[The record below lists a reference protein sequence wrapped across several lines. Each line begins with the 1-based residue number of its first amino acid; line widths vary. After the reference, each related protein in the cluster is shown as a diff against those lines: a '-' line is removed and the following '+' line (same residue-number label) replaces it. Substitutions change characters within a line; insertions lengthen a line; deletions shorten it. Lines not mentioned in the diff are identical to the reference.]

1 MANQGLTQSEA
12 EARLKQ
18 YGLNELPA
26 KKPLGDGAILLEQIK
41 SPLIYILLTAMVIT
55 GGILRDIK
63 DTIIIGL
70 AVSVN
75 TLLGFI
81 QERKANRSLE
91 ALSLFLQPK
100 AKVKRVNQWQEIEA
114 KFIVPGD
121 VIRLE
126 LGVKVPA
133 DGKITQDGSLN
144 LNEAILTG
152 ESMSVAKRVGDE
164 VFMGTTV
171 AAGIGEMVATKTGQA
186 TRFGLI
192 ATNLKQTKEGTTPL
206 QKKIENL
213 AKVMAWVVLAISVLV
228 VVVGRSR
235 GISLAEIFPTGV
247 ALAVSAIPEGLAISL
262 TAILALGMQRILR
275 RKALVRKLIAAET
288 LGSVTVICA
297 DKTGTLTEGKMRVV
311 KALTDDEPM
320 LAKIAVLCNDMRD
333 PLEIA
338 MMDWAKEKYTGSE
351 KRLDGIPFDHEHKY
365 IATLHPGLLL
375 VSGAPEVI
383 QGMSEVR
390 SSKYDDIQK
399 QLQSEA
405 RKGHRI
411 VGFAYKKM
419 PQSHSATVTHEEI
432 KDLTWLGVL
441 VYEDPI
447 REGVKDVLVK
457 ARKAGIK
464 IKLITGDF
472 KETAEAVA
480 GQLGID
486 PKDVYSRVTPEEK
499 LDIVRKLQEN
509 GEVVA
514 MTGDGV
520 NDAPALKKADIGIV
534 VNEASDVA
542 KETADMVLLDNNFGT
557 IVAAI
562 EEGRMIQ
569 DNLKKVIL
577 YLLSD
582 SFGEVIIVVL
592 SIVAATPLAI
602 TAGMILWINLISD
615 GLPNLALTIEPK
627 EEGLLL
633 RRPQKTASLLSG
645 EMKLMV
651 GLISTV
657 SALLAFAAFW
667 YYWHHPAYGLAEA
680 RSVAFSIL
688 GLNSLF
694 YVWSVRSL
702 SRPVWH
708 DYFFKNPW
716 LIAAVI
722 IGLGLQL
729 VALYTPQGRDLLGTV
744 ALDIN
749 EWLVVIAASLS
760 MLVIVESFKRRWHY
774 LA

>member
-1 MANQGLTQSEA
+1 MDQAGLSQKQA
-12 EARLKQ
+12 EEKLKQ
-18 YGLNELPA
+18 FGFNQLPA
-26 KKPLGDGAILLEQIK
+26 KRPIGSLEILLDQFK
-41 SPLIYILLTAMVIT
+41 SPLIYILLLAMVIT
-55 GGILRDIK
+55 GGFLRDAK

-70 AVSVN
+70 AVGVN

-91 ALSLFLQPK
+91 ALSQFLQPK
-100 AKVKRVNQWQEIEA
+100 AKVKRDGQWREIEA
-114 KFIVPGD
+114 KLIVPGD
-121 VIRLE
+121 VVRLE
-126 LGVKVPA
+126 IGVKVPA
-133 DGKITQDGSLN
+133 DGRVIQDGSLS
-144 LNEAILTG
+144 LNEAVLTG
-152 ESMSVAKRVGDE
+152 ESMSVAKRVNDE
-164 VFMGTTV
+164 IFMGTTV
-171 AAGIGEMVATKTGQA
+171 AAGIGEMVVVKTGQA
-186 TRFGLI
+186 TRFGAI
-192 ATNLKQTKEGTTPL
+192 AANLKATKEEATPL
-206 QKKIENL
+206 QKQIGGL
-213 AKVMAWVVLAISVLV
+213 AKVMAWVVLVVSGAIMVI
-228 VVVGRSR
+228 GRAR
-235 GISLAEIFPTGV
+235 GVSLTEIFPTGV
-247 ALAVSAIPEGLAISL
+247 ALAVSAIPEGLAVSL
-262 TAILALGMQRILR
+262 TAILALGMQRILK

-320 LAKIAVLCNDMRD
+320 LAKTAVLCNDMRD

-338 MMDWAKEKYTGSE
+338 MNEWAREHLGGGRMDSSE
-351 KRLDGIPFDHEHKY
+351 VARLDSIPFGHEHKY

-383 QGMSEVR
+383 LAKCE
-390 SSKYDDIQK
+390 KPNFK
-399 QLQSEA
+399 LEA
-405 RKGHRI
+405 LSAEAKKSHRL
-411 VGFAYKKM
+411 VGFAYK
-419 PQSHSATVTHEEI
+419 QCHSAAVSHKDI
-432 KDLTWLGVL
+432 KNLTWLGVL

-447 REGVKDVLVK
+447 RDGVREVLATAK
-457 ARKAGIK
+457 KAGIG
-464 IKLITGDF
+464 IKLITGDY

-480 GQLGID
+480 KQLGIELQA
-486 PKDVYSRVTPEEK
+486 VYSRVTPQEK
-499 LDIVRKLQEN
+499 LKIVEELQRR

-534 VNEASDVA
+534 VSGASDVA

-592 SIVAATPLAI
+592 SIIVGTPLAI

-615 GLPNLALTIEPK
+615 GLPNLALTMEPK
-627 EEGLLL
+627 EDNLLL
-633 RRPQKTASLLSG
+633 RGPRRNQSLLSG
-645 EMKLMV
+645 EMKLMI
-651 GLISTV
+651 GLISAV
-657 SALLAFAAFW
+657 SAFLAFAAFW
-667 YYWHHPAYGLAEA
+667 YYWHHPAYGLEQA

-708 DYFFKNPW
+708 DNFIKNPW
-716 LIAAVI
+716 LIAAVV

-729 VALYTPQGRDLLGTV
+729 TALYTPLGRELLGTV

-760 MLVIVESFKRRWHY
+760 MMVIVESFKRRWRY

>member
-1 MANQGLTQSEA
+1 MQNQGLSQKEA
-12 EARLKQ
+12 ARKLQ
-18 YGLNELPA
+18 QHGLNELA
-26 KKPLGDGAILLEQIK
+26 VKKAVTAAEILFDQFK
-41 SPLIYILLTAMVIT
+41 SPLIYILLIAMVIT
-55 GGILRDIK
+55 GGVLRDIK
-63 DTIIIGL
+63 DTIVIGL
-70 AVSVN
+70 AVGVN

-100 AKVKRVNQWQEIEA
+100 AKVKRDGRWQEIDA
-114 KFIVPGD
+114 KLIVPGD

-126 LGVKVPA
+126 LGVKVSA
-133 DGKITQDGSLN
+133 DGKITQDGSLS

-152 ESMSVAKRVGDE
+152 ESMSVAKKVDDD

-171 AAGIGEMVATKTGQA
+171 AAGIGEMIAAKTGQA
-186 TRFGLI
+186 TRFGAI
-192 ATNLKQTKEGTTPL
+192 ATNLKQTKEGATPL
-206 QKKIENL
+206 QKQISGL
-213 AKVMAWVVLAISVLV
+213 AKVMAWVVLIISVLV
-228 VVVGRSR
+228 VVIGRSR
-235 GISLAEIFPTGV
+235 GISVAEIFPTGV
-247 ALAVSAIPEGLAISL
+247 ALAVSAIPEGLAVSL
-262 TAILALGMQRILR
+262 TAILALGMQRILK

-320 LAKIAVLCNDMRD
+320 LAKTAVLCNDMRD

-351 KRLDGIPFDHEHKY
+351 KRLDAIPFDHKRKY
-365 IATLHPGLLL
+365 IATLYPGLLL
-375 VSGAPEVI
+375 VSGAPEIVLEKCRRPNFKLETL
-383 QGMSEVR
+383 SA
-390 SSKYDDIQK
+390 
-399 QLQSEA
+399 EA
-405 RKGHRI
+405 KKSHRL
-411 VGFAYKKM
+411 VGFAYKKFGGKAV
-419 PQSHSATVTHEEI
+419 SHADI

-447 REGVKDVLVK
+447 REGVKDVLSK

-464 IKLITGDF
+464 VKLITGDY
-472 KETAEAVA
+472 KETAVAVA

-499 LDIVRKLQEN
+499 LDIVRKLQEK

-534 VNEASDVA
+534 VSEASDVA

-592 SIVAATPLAI
+592 SIIAATPLAI

-627 EEGLLL
+627 EDNLLL
-633 RRPQKTASLLSG
+633 RRPQKNTSLLSG

-657 SALLAFAAFW
+657 SAFMAFAAFW
-667 YYWHHPAYGLAEA
+667 YYWHHPAYGLIEA

-708 DYFFKNPW
+708 DHFFKNPW
-716 LIAAVI
+716 LITAVI

-729 VALYTPQGRDLLGTV
+729 IALYTPFGRDLLGTV
-744 ALDIN
+744 ALDVN
-749 EWLVVIAASLS
+749 EWLIVVVASLS

-774 LA
+774 SA